1 MDKYNFAG
9 WESEALVR
17 DEWKQKMIY
26 AFDLPTNN
34 RGCTI
39 NNVKGWEYT
48 MLRSMSITSCDKKEN
63 VIESAIM
70 SLKF

>member
-17 DEWKQKMIY
+17 DERKQKMIY
-26 AFDLPTNN
+26 AFDLPANN

-48 MLRSMSITSCDKKEN
+48 MFRSMSITSCDKKEN